1 MSSYSIIKEYL
12 AGGIVG
18 ISQVIIGYPLD
29 TIKTNLQSGYKNI
42 ESLNTKQLLSGIKY
56 PIFSSVISNIA
67 FFGNY
72 DLIYNY
78 TNSTWIA
85 GSATG
90 AIGAFLLNP
99 FEIRKVRQQYVNQP
113 SKLRGY
119 SSIYGGI
126 NYTIARES
134 VANAFYFSIYHY
146 MHEKKDYHPFIAGG
160 FAGINSWFWS
170 YPLDV
175 IKTRKQLNLS
185 LTLLQTIKAGNLWSG
200 LTVALIRGF
209 IVNGSS
215 FWFYDKFKKIL
226 D

>member
-1 MSSYSIIKEYL
+1 MGLHSIINEYL

-29 TIKTNLQSGYKNI
+29 TIKTNLQSGFKNT
-42 ESLNTKQLLSGIKY
+42 NTLTIKQLFSGIKY
-56 PIFSSVISNIA
+56 PMIASVISNIA

-72 DLIYNY
+72 DLIYYY
-78 TNSTWIA
+78 TNSTWISGA
-85 GSATG
+85 TTGFIGSF
-90 AIGAFLLNP
+90 ILNP
-99 FEIRKVRQQYVNQP
+99 YEIRKVRQQYVNQP
-113 SKLRGY
+113 LTLRGY

-126 NYTIARES
+126 NYTIARET

-146 MHEKKDYHPFIAGG
+146 MHDNFGYHPFISGGIAGL
-160 FAGINSWFWS
+160 NSWFWS

-185 LTLLQTIKAGNLWSG
+185 LTLLQVIKVGNLWSG
-200 LTVALIRGF
+200 LTIALIRGF

-215 FWFYDKFKKIL
+215 FWIYDTIHNIF
-226 D
+226 